1 MAWRFDQAVIR
12 GELDNTE
19 PGRVQVRLEIVGR
32 TEPML
37 LDLTG
42 DAWRDIA
49 GSRLRFANP
58 KPKRQFKIPPTSGVQ
73 TGWVGDI
80 TASRKVK
87 VFTVPEN
94 EWRLAYR
101 EDRIDSVPT
110 EIRNSLYLEWFTA
123 EYGRCVVESA
133 DFDMEIIEHVWQM
146 DEDEESAQK
155 LANIHA
161 MREHLA
167 GIIQRPPTREE
178 DEHDDELRQ
187 EDFTEEKWE
196 EQLKA
201 SDRLNDA
208 SMEAHDKYIE
218 DDESERKIAFV
229 MGWDHIIEDM
239 ADEQEGVLPS
249 DDDSP
254 EKKRRREWIEAMNEA
269 ARAAENGEIEDD
281 EEEEDLIE
289 DDEDVEDSDD
299 EAADE
304 DDEDIFG
311 EIDRH
316 PLQKQSRKF
325 MMRVFEEMRGAGLDD
340 PREEEPGHPLDVF
353 LSNVMQISGKLTGAL
368 GIMRRRRTSKID
380 IDTGHVLAITKRC
393 LNWANEALAA
403 LNALHELPEYAAH
416 HTAFDGWQAEL
427 YSLRG
432 GITDVRREL
441 QGG

>member
-1 MAWRFDQAVIR
+1 MAWKFDQAIVR

-19 PGRVQVRLEIVGR
+19 QGRVQVRLEILGR
-32 TEPML
+32 KEPL
-37 LDLTG
+37 LFDLAG

-49 GSRLRFANP
+49 GSRLRFSNP
-58 KPKRQFKIPPTSGVQ
+58 NPKRQFKIPTTAGVQ
-73 TGWVGDI
+73 AGWVGDI

-87 VFTVPEN
+87 VFTVPEE
-94 EWRLAYR
+94 EWRQAYR
-101 EDRIDSVPT
+101 EGNIDSMPT
-110 EIRNSLYLEWFTA
+110 EMRNSLYLEWFSA
-123 EYGRCVVESA
+123 EHGRCVVESA
-133 DFDMEIIEHVWQM
+133 DFEIEVIAHTWQM
-146 DEDEESAQK
+146 DEDEEAAQK
-155 LANIHA
+155 MANMHA
-161 MREHLA
+161 MREYLA
-167 GIIQRPPTREE
+167 GIIQRPPQSE
-178 DEHDDELRQ
+178 DGEYDDELRQ

-269 ARAAENGEIEDD
+269 CQAVENGEVEDD
-281 EEEEDLIE
+281 DEDLIE

-299 EAADE
+299 EVADE
-304 DDEDIFG
+304 DDEDDDIFG

-325 MMRVFEEMRGAGLDD
+325 MMRVFEEMSSAGLDD

-353 LSNVMQISGKLTGAL
+353 LSNVMQISGKLAGAL
-368 GIMRRRRTSKID
+368 GIMRRRPTGID

-403 LNALHELPEYAAH
+403 LNSLHELPEYAAH
-416 HTAFDGWQAEL
+416 HSILDGWQAEL
-427 YSLRG
+427 YSLRD

>member
-1 MAWRFDQAVIR
+1 M
-12 GELDNTE
+12 
-19 PGRVQVRLEIVGR
+19 
-32 TEPML
+32 
-37 LDLTG
+37 
-42 DAWRDIA
+42 
-49 GSRLRFANP
+49 
-58 KPKRQFKIPPTSGVQ
+58 
-73 TGWVGDI
+73 
-80 TASRKVK
+80 
-87 VFTVPEN
+87 
-94 EWRLAYR
+94 
-101 EDRIDSVPT
+101 
-110 EIRNSLYLEWFTA
+110 
-123 EYGRCVVESA
+123 
-133 DFDMEIIEHVWQM
+133 
-146 DEDEESAQK
+146 
-155 LANIHA
+155 
-161 MREHLA
+161 
-167 GIIQRPPTREE
+167 
-178 DEHDDELRQ
+178 
-187 EDFTEEKWE
+187 
-196 EQLKA
+196 
-201 SDRLNDA
+201 
-208 SMEAHDKYIE
+208 
-218 DDESERKIAFV
+218 
-229 MGWDHIIEDM
+229 
-239 ADEQEGVLPS
+239 
-249 DDDSP
+249 
-254 EKKRRREWIEAMNEA
+254 
-269 ARAAENGEIEDD
+269 
-281 EEEEDLIE
+281 
-289 DDEDVEDSDD
+289 EDSDD

>member
-281 EEEEDLIE
+281 
-289 DDEDVEDSDD
+289 DEDVEDSDD